1 MSHVT
6 CHLLLSKMLMMLVF
20 LVAMVYASV
29 GHGGASGYLAAV
41 SLLGYDPVHMASS
54 ALVLNLFVA
63 GLAFLAFRRA
73 GHFSWSLT
81 WPFLLAS
88 VPAAAVGGWLPVA
101 GHAYHGLLA
110 AVLLFAAARLWLR
123 MPDRAGAD
131 QEPRRR
137 TALSIGAG
145 IGLLSGVV
153 GVGGGIF
160 LSPLLV
166 LRRWADAKRTAATS
180 AVFIV
185 LNSLAG
191 VAGRVMAGRFETGS
205 MLPLIVAASVGGAV
219 GSRLGAT
226 CVPNPWL
233 CRILGVVLGVAAVKL
248 MVT

>member
-1 MSHVT
+1 MPSVT
-6 CHLLLSKMLMMLVF
+6 LLVLIF

-29 GHGGASGYLAAV
+29 GHGGASGYLAVV
-41 SLLGYDPVHMASS
+41 SLLGYEPVRMASS

-63 GLAFLAFRRA
+63 GLAFFAFRRA

-88 VPAAAVGGWLPVA
+88 MPAAALGGWLPVNR
-101 GHAYHGLLA
+101 HAYEGLLA
-110 AVLLFAAARLWLR
+110 AALLFAAARLWLR
-123 MPDRAGAD
+123 MSSRTDAD
-131 QEPRRR
+131 QMPRRR
-137 TALSIGAG
+137 VAFPIGAG

-166 LRRWADAKRTAATS
+166 LCRWADAKRTAATS
-180 AVFIV
+180 AAFIV

-191 VAGRVMAGRFETGS
+191 VAGRVMAGRFEVGS
-205 MLPLIVAASVGGAV
+205 MLPLIAAASVGGVV

-226 CVPNPWL
+226 HFSNPWL
-233 CRILGVVLGVAAVKL
+233 CRILGLVLVVAVGKL
-248 MVT
+248 ILT